1 MTGAEIEPGAQAK
14 AENKPG
20 AENVNVAEAEN
31 EVPMVVRPKVRTQIM
46 TGARPKVKPK
56 STPCTKPKSET
67 SSPGGA
73 YAKYKPKAMPISRS
87 KNDAQAWAPS
97 KFRADSMSKVGK
109 QCQLSTADSS
119 LVSTDSGVV
128 AQAKC
133 LSVDRELVNMDTES
147 FPKKANSP
155 AGFQPS
161 FGSEEGSNMGSWYR
175 PRPMPK
181 GEAYENSD
189 FKWADKPSGSSS
201 FWNRDESS
209 TRFRPRKSMKSNTRF
224 RHMAKQEANPMPR
237 HKNKQE
243 FYNISSSDTEDESV
257 KTPWFWPKEK
267 TKVWSRPKEEPNNRP
282 WFRPKKEVHVESTS
296 GSECENHSKSLFW
309 SGEEAKS
316 RSKPRARK
324 GVNMRAR
331 HQAKREASSDVMYGS
346 VDVSKKESWFLPEDK
361 TNAFSKSK
369 TKKELRTRAVPK
381 EEVKTKT
388 RASIKQARPE
398 EEVLIGPWFWDT
410 QEPTVMGRVS
420 MKPTL
425 YVEEEPFVGD
435 WFWSE
440 EEASVD
446 SGTYHKS
453 RPRAKEQQVNF
464 CLGSGK
470 KTNMENGPKA
480 TSKSV
485 PVTNDDEVIVG
496 SWFCTDNE
504 EDVDLQADEESI
516 FGSWFWGS
524 GDNSLRSVRVSC
536 EKMPKSEEKEITDSW
551 FWAGE
556 VSAEAEEQARSASTK
571 GIIFVPWFWSEKQAH
586 MDLGTEPCPDIMAG
600 AEEEPIIGPW
610 FWAKVDN
617 SVEAEADSK
626 SSLEDEEEL
635 FTSPWLGAREQPNMN
650 YAAGARCKPLA
661 EAEGANKRSCFWA
674 KEPCFYPTNSKSL
687 KTNLGEKEDT
697 VDSWLW
703 SNNFPRTR
711 ASVGSWLWAAEEGN
725 IDDETGEE
733 IKLPTLEDN
742 VFNSWFW
749 EENEETIVNTTKR
762 EESRREVEE
771 EDIIGS
777 WFWAGDG
784 DTIQPATRI
793 NEDNKKTS
801 EEEDTIGSWFWGK
814 EEASLEAMRRGTC
827 ESTPGIKGEKVIGS
841 WFWTEK
847 VKIGAGSQTI
857 ETGSETDEEA
867 IFESLIWAAKNG
879 NMDAGVNRVSKPED
893 EGEMTVKS
901 CLWASDKAT
910 EESGT
915 VIISE
920 SNPDKEEESGTV
932 IISESNP
939 EKEEESGT
947 VIISESN
954 PEKEEESGTV
964 IISESNPEKEEESG
978 TVIISESNPE
988 KEEESGTVIISESN
1002 PEKEEES
1009 GTVIISES
1017 NPEKEEESGTV
1028 IISESNPEKEEE
1040 SGTVIISESNP
1051 EKEEESGTV
1060 IISES
1065 NPEKEEESGTVIIS
1079 ESNPEKE
1086 EESGTVIISESN
1098 PEKEEESGTVI
1109 ISESNPEKEEE
1120 SGTVIISE
1128 SNPEKE
1134 EGSVAEFGSREKD
1147 EVTNKTGTGDN
1158 CKLGTETET
1167 IVGSWFWEGDEA
1179 SFEPNPVPVCK
1190 AACEPMPST
1199 EQEPDPSRRPQSWD
1213 EVTVQFKPGPWGK
1226 AGFPSLSSFIF
1237 PKEAASLFAEMF
1249 GGKPKLGE
1257 LGPEG
1262 EQESSHQS
1270 GPEFPFQY
1278 DPSYRSVQEIREHLK
1293 ARESTQPEN
1302 WSCNCIQC
1310 DLRIGSEEFEE
1321 LLLLMDRNRDPFI
1334 HEISKIAMGMRSSS
1348 QFTRDFIRNSGVV
1361 SLIEA
1366 LLNYPS
1372 SRARTRFL
1380 ENMVRLAPPYP
1391 DLNMIETYV
1400 CHICEDTFDSILDSS
1415 EQLSGLTMV
1424 THLTATSD
1432 YHKVIIDYLAGFFYL
1447 LSSGNAKTRFHV
1459 LKLLLNLSENVLM
1472 TKCLLA
1478 CGSVSEFMTLFNK
1491 EESNDNIQLVFAIF
1505 ENISNNIQKEELFAD
1520 DEDDDD
1526 VVVNLEPLIS
1536 AFREAEKLAKELKH
1550 KTDNPKS
1557 P

>member
-14 AENKPG
+14 TENKPG
-20 AENVNVAEAEN
+20 VENANVAEAEN

-67 SSPGGA
+67 SSPAGA

-331 HQAKREASSDVMYGS
+331 HQAKREASSDVMSGS
-346 VDVSKKESWFLPEDK
+346 VDVNKKESWFLPEDK

-369 TKKELRTRAVPK
+369 TKKEPRTRAVPK

-410 QEPTVMGRVS
+410 QEPTVMNRVS

-425 YVEEEPFVGD
+425 YVDEEPFVGD

-446 SGTYHKS
+446 SGTCHKS
-453 RPRAKEQQVNF
+453 RPRAKEQQVSF

-480 TSKSV
+480 TSKSM

-524 GDNSLRSVRVSC
+524 GDNSLRSVGVSC
-536 EKMPKSEEKEITDSW
+536 EKMPKSEEKEVTDSW

-571 GIIFVPWFWSEKQAH
+571 GVIFVPWFWSEKQAH

-703 SNNFPRTR
+703 SNNFPRTK

-749 EENEETIVNTTKR
+749 KENEETIVNTTKR
-762 EESRREVEE
+762 EESRQEVEE

-777 WFWAGDG
+777 WFWAGDE
-784 DTIQPATRI
+784 DTIQPATKI
-793 NEDNKKTS
+793 NEDNKKAS

-867 IFESLIWAAKNG
+867 IFESLIWAAKKD
-879 NMDAGVNRVSKPED
+879 NMEAGVNRVSKPED
-893 EGEMTVKS
+893 KGEMTFKS
-901 CLWASDKAT
+901 WIWASDKAT
-910 EESGT
+910 
-915 VIISE
+915 
-920 SNPDKEEESGTV
+920 
-932 IISESNP
+932 
-939 EKEEESGT
+939 
-947 VIISESN
+947 
-954 PEKEEESGTV
+954 
-964 IISESNPEKEEESG
+964 
-978 TVIISESNPE
+978 
-988 KEEESGTVIISESN
+988 
-1002 PEKEEES
+1002 
-1009 GTVIISES
+1009 
-1017 NPEKEEESGTV
+1017 
-1028 IISESNPEKEEE
+1028 
-1040 SGTVIISESNP
+1040 
-1051 EKEEESGTV
+1051 
-1060 IISES
+1060 
-1065 NPEKEEESGTVIIS
+1065 
-1079 ESNPEKE
+1079 
-1086 EESGTVIISESN
+1086 
-1098 PEKEEESGTVI
+1098 
-1109 ISESNPEKEEE
+1109 EE

-1147 EVTNKTGTGDN
+1147 EVINKTGTGDN

-1190 AACEPMPST
+1190 ATCEPMPST

-1226 AGFPSLSSFIF
+1226 AGFPSISPFRF

-1249 GGKPKLGE
+1249 GGKPKLVE

-1262 EQESSHQS
+1262 EQECSRQS

-1278 DPSYRSVQEIREHLK
+1278 DPSYRSVREIREHLK
-1293 ARESTQPEN
+1293 ARESAQPEN

-1310 DLRIGSEEFEE
+1310 ELRIGSEEFEE

-1334 HEISKIAMGMRSSS
+1334 HEISKIAMGMRTAS

-1380 ENMVRLAPPYP
+1380 ENMVRVAPPYP

-1400 CHICEDTFDSILDSS
+1400 CQICEDTFDSNLDSS
-1415 EQLSGLTMV
+1415 EQLSGLTMI

-1432 YHKVIIDYLAGFFYL
+1432 YHKVVVNYLAGFFYL

-1459 LKLLLNLSENVLM
+1459 LKLLLNLSENLVM
-1472 TKCLLA
+1472 TKRLLA
-1478 CGSVSEFMTLFNK
+1478 SDSVSEFMALFNR
-1491 EESNDNIQLVFAIF
+1491 EESNDNIQLIFAIF